1 MSLQHPLPSDSLS
14 TIGEESATLVEQVS
28 ARGQQLCTCV
38 YERRRRPI
46 SLWSTVVSR
55 TSRGF
60 SMSHVFELTDEQ
72 YETLRQVAAR
82 DQETPEQLLSR
93 MVDALTTTHG
103 TIYYTDDELLRALG
117 ADDEELGE
125 LAQLE
130 TDDHADE

>member
-1 MSLQHPLPSDSLS
+1 
-14 TIGEESATLVEQVS
+14 
-28 ARGQQLCTCV
+28 
-38 YERRRRPI
+38 
-46 SLWSTVVSR
+46 
-55 TSRGF
+55 
-60 SMSHVFELTDEQ
+60 MSHVFELTDEQ

-93 MVDALTTTHG
+93 MVDALTTTQG